1 MEKYRKCLLEKSYT
15 DEIQSVE
22 PVQIL
27 FWSKFDNQCC
37 SPSYFFSAS
46 LTEMLCSLLWKRGII
61 KHKKLLITKKG
72 IIPHKYIRQ
81 QWTTKD

>member
-37 SPSYFFSAS
+37 SPSYFFSAVFS
-46 LTEMLCSLLWKRGII
+46 ILPSS
-61 KHKKLLITKKG
+61 
-72 IIPHKYIRQ
+72 IREDLQ
-81 QWTTKD
+81 I